1 MVVLDSSALI
11 HLAQADGLWLIEEVY
26 EETRTTE
33 GVHKETV
40 EGPTDA
46 SCGGSKPG
54 ASEIS
59 ELLEDCPVHE
69 GDDSAADVAEM
80 EGVSET
86 DAALVLLAR
95 EKDEILLTNDKAL
108 VGVARAKGVEP
119 DWVTT
124 LLLRATKQDVV
135 GSEEAKETLYEV
147 VNSGMN
153 LSPSVYTKVRR
164 RLNEVSSS

>member
-11 HLAQADGLWLIEEVY
+11 HLAQADGLWLIGEVY

-33 GVHKETV
+33 GVFRETV
-40 EGPTDA
+40 EE
-46 SCGGSKPG
+46 GGGRKPG

-59 ELLEDCPVHE
+59 GVLEGCPVHKE
-69 GDDSAADVAEM
+69 DDSAADIAKT

-86 DAALVLLAR
+86 DAALILLAL

-124 LLLRATKQDVV
+124 FLLRAAKQEVMS
-135 GSEEAKETLYEV
+135 SEEAKEILYEL

-164 RLNEVSSS
+164 RLDEVSPS